1 MEKGAVLLLMLIIVA
16 ESIELPCHAGSSD
29 VLSIRLFCHN
39 PLQIQWNAKTVNI
52 WTIVA
57 NAAPARS
64 VALDLNFPRS
74 VVMGKGET
82 LNALR
87 ASPGSSRT
95 DGDIMAANPASL
107 AHLSIGPRNSTAAQP
122 PMPPVESASLGLP
135 RIHLE
140 ESSTDPAQDLVL
152 VVLTSSAL
160 VLLAL
165 VLLTISILYCQQ
177 FWKSQCQH
185 VFLRSQNVSG
195 QRSTFP
201 TSAPTGFLGHEL
213 LSDRCSLDIK
223 NFSSSDRPTEGLVKA
238 VQFTPGMDVSG
249 FHLPRTEPD
258 TDLSK
263 LMIVTSKTPPA
274 RSLLETQPLIR
285 NSGFSNGS
293 SRDSSVTEFRQ
304 DCSRDTYG
312 PAKLSSCA
320 RELQHRWSHTPVECT
335 ELDLQTFS
343 TWAGK
348 GTADTEFTGKQE
360 LPSEVLRWSVY
371 PAAQAGLSLEA
382 VSVLCSSFQNPTI
395 ESGEH
400 PVSSSSNILLEQL

>member
-1 MEKGAVLLLMLIIVA
+1 MEKGAALLLMLLIVTEA
-16 ESIELPCHAGSSD
+16 L
-29 VLSIRLFCHN
+29 LS
-39 PLQIQWNAKTVNI
+39 QS
-52 WTIVA
+52 VA
-57 NAAPARS
+57 N
-64 VALDLNFPRS
+64 
-74 VVMGKGET
+74 
-82 LNALR
+82 
-87 ASPGSSRT
+87 
-95 DGDIMAANPASL
+95 
-107 AHLSIGPRNSTAAQP
+107 
-122 PMPPVESASLGLP
+122 PVECQDSEYLDDHGKCSPCKECAPGFELSKECGYGEGRSAQCTPCQPRKFKDRWGHHGCKSCLSCSLINRAQKFNCSTTSDATCGECFPGFYSKTQIGGSQDLECVPCTKQTPSSEQQCLP

-140 ESSTDPAQDLVL
+140 ESSTDPGQDLVL

-185 VFLRSQNVSG
+185 VFLRRQNVSG

-201 TSAPTGFLGHEL
+201 TSTPTGFLCHEL
-213 LSDRCSLDIK
+213 LSDPCSLDIK
-223 NFSSSDRPTEGLVKA
+223 NFSSSGRPIEGLVKA

-304 DCSRDTYG
+304 DCSRDADG

-320 RELQHRWSHTPVECT
+320 RELQHRWSHSPVECT

-348 GTADTEFTGKQE
+348 GTAD
-360 LPSEVLRWSVY
+360 RDHR
-371 PAAQAGLSLEA
+371 QAGA
-382 VSVLCSSFQNPTI
+382 AI
-395 ESGEH
+395 
-400 PVSSSSNILLEQL
+400 